1 MARFTVEY
9 VRSNPLS
16 QQYSR
21 AETELSE
28 GSAIERM
35 RALTSDP
42 QVLSVVVYRE
52 EGRRRTTLASWS
64 RNPAGNCRT
73 ARQTTLFPPQP
84 CGGSTPPAGGNAG
97 L

>member
-1 MARFTVEY
+1 MAGFTVEY
-9 VRSNPLS
+9 VRSNPLA
-16 QQYSR
+16 QQYIR
-21 AETELSE
+21 TETELSE

-35 RALTSDP
+35 GVLTSDP

-52 EGRRRTTLASWS
+52 DGCRRTTLASWT
-64 RNPAGNCRT
+64 RNSAGNCRT